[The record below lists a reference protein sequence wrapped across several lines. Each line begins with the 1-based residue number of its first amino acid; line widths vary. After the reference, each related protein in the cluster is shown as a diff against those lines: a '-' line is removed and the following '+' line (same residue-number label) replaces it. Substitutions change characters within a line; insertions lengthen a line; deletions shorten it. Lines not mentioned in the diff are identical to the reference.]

1 MKITLSKKEVLHFA
15 QLRDDGMKPEYLTLE
30 ADLIERMPKALA
42 RGFLTLED
50 LTAVTKWKWKGSRP
64 TDLANLNTREE
75 IEEVTRFAFKSSS
88 ERIRIMSLLILNGV
102 QWPMASVILH
112 FAFEDRYPIL
122 DRRAM
127 KAVTGVEKIPT
138 YNFDLWK
145 TYYSLCRKKIHNYE
159 ISMRDL
165 DKALWYVGERKGI
178 AINQKK

>member
-1 MKITLSKKEVLHFA
+1 MKITFSKKEVLHFA
-15 QLRDDGMKPEYLTLE
+15 RLRDDGMKPEYLTLE

-102 QWPMASVILH
+102 GWPMASVILH
-112 FAFEDRYPIL
+112 YAFGDRYPML
-122 DRRAM
+122 DRRAL
-127 KAVTGVEKIPT
+127 KTVRGTAKTT
-138 YNFDLWK
+138 SYNFDLWNE
-145 TYYSLCRKKIHNYE
+145 YSRLCERKIYQYK
-159 ISMRDL
+159 ISMREL
-165 DKALWYVGERKGI
+165 DKALWYAGG
-178 AINQKK
+178 